1 VRRGDIV
8 TVALQGAYGKPRP
21 ALVIQSD
28 VFAEHPS
35 ITILPITSVV
45 REDLVC
51 RITVEPTALNGLH
64 VRSQIMADKAHS
76 VPREN
81 IGEVIGSV
89 GWEAMLAVNRAL
101 VMFLELG

>member
-1 VRRGDIV
+1 M

-35 ITILPITSVV
+35 LTILPMTSDV
-45 REDLVC
+45 RENLAF
-51 RITVEPTALNGLH
+51 RITVEPTTLNGLR

-76 VPREN
+76 VHREI